1 MVKIL
6 RRWYSMWLSVIV
18 KVVTSDMAK
27 ALIAMLL
34 KKLLDHKEDGV
45 TKDVTVAMLDA
56 IAQSRANNVAVDAFD
71 AIKQTL

>member
-1 MVKIL
+1 
-6 RRWYSMWLSVIV
+6 MWLSVIV

-34 KKLLDHKEDGV
+34 KKLLDHKSDGV

-56 IAQSRANNVAVDAFD
+56 VAQSRANNVAVDAFD
-71 AIKQTL
+71 VIKKGL

>member
-1 MVKIL
+1 
-6 RRWYSMWLSVIV
+6 MWLSVIV

-34 KKLLDHKEDGV
+34 KKLLDSKSDGV

-56 IAQSRANNVAVDAFD
+56 VAQSRANNVAVDAFD
-71 AIKQTL
+71 AIKQSL